1 MRGETTVM
9 KKIIQISAI
18 ALAAAFLTPV
28 SALAYIDPGTGSY
41 VIQLAIAAFVGVMF
55 SLRIFWKKI
64 VRLFKKGG
72 PVQPKS
78 DDTPPVP

>member
-1 MRGETTVM
+1 MRTIR
-9 KKIIQISAI
+9 KIIQISAI

-72 PVQPKS
+72 PDEPKV
-78 DDTPPVP
+78 DDKPPVP

>member
-1 MRGETTVM
+1 MGGETMVM

-64 VRLFKKGG
+64 VRLFKKGQ
-72 PVQPKS
+72 PDQPKT
-78 DDTPPVP
+78 DDKPPVP